1 MTTETNY
8 RSAAT
13 QLLEQARAELA
24 QGDTRQASEKGWG
37 AAAQAVKAA
46 AEARGWERR
55 THVALFRAVSR
66 LAEETEND
74 DLDRLFG
81 TANSLHGNFYENWLT
96 ANMVRLF
103 VDDVVSMVKRL
114 EADSQSEV

>member
-13 QLLEQARAELA
+13 QLLGQARTELA

-37 AAAQAVKAA
+37 AAAQAVKAVA
-46 AEARGWERR
+46 HARGWEHR

-66 LAEETEND
+66 LAKETGND
-74 DLDRLFG
+74 EIDRLFG
-81 TANSLHGNFYENWLT
+81 AANSLHGNFYENWLT
-96 ANMVRLF
+96 SNQVRLL
-103 VDDVVSMVKRL
+103 VDDAGRFVGML
-114 EADSQSEV
+114 DEVN